1 MATKFELTGEKR
13 ERKGSSSSRRLRR
26 EGRVPAVLYGGAK
39 GPVMLTFD
47 HDAIHHHLENEA
59 FHTSILTV
67 TVDGE
72 ADQAILR
79 DVQMHPYRPKVMHM
93 DLQRISA
100 SEKLHME
107 VPIHL
112 LGEDVAPG
120 VKLQGGIV
128 SRLMA
133 EVDISCLPHQLPEF
147 LTVDISQLN
156 IGDSVHLSDIP
167 LPDGVTI
174 TTLAH
179 GGEDLAVATVATVR
193 IVEEEVVEEAVV
205 EGVVPEG
212 AEGEAAAAAAGAAA
226 GAAAPAPA
234 AEEKEQKEKKE
245 KREKRDKRD
254 KD

>member
-13 ERKGSSSSRRLRR
+13 EGKGSSSSRRLRR

-39 GPVMLTFD
+39 GSVMLTFD

-79 DVQMHPYRPKVMHM
+79 DVQMHPYKPKVLHM

-100 SEKLHME
+100 TEKLHME

-112 LGEDVAPG
+112 VGEDVAPG

-167 LPDGVTI
+167 LPEGVTI

-179 GGEDLAVATVATVR
+179 GGEDLAVATITTVR
-193 IVEEEVVEEAVV
+193 IVEEEVVEEAAV

-212 AEGEAAAAAAGAAA
+212 AEGEAAA

-234 AEEKEQKEKKE
+234 AEEKEQPKEKK
-245 KREKRDKRD
+245 DKRD

>member
-13 ERKGSSSSRRLRR
+13 ESKGSSSSRRLRR

-39 GPVMLTFD
+39 GSVMLTFD
-47 HDAIHHHLENEA
+47 HDAIHHHLANEA

-79 DVQMHPYRPKVMHM
+79 DVQMHPYKPKVLHM

-100 SEKLHME
+100 TEKLHME

-112 LGEDVAPG
+112 VGEDVAPG

-167 LPDGVTI
+167 LPEGVTI
-174 TTLAH
+174 TALTH
-179 GGEDLAVATVATVR
+179 GGEDLAVATVTTVR
-193 IVEEEVVEEAVV
+193 IVEEEVVEEAAA
-205 EGVVPEG
+205 EGAVPEG
-212 AEGEAAAAAAGAAA
+212 AEGEAAA

-234 AEEKEQKEKKE
+234 AEEKEQPKEKK
-245 KREKRDKRD
+245 DKRD

>member
-1 MATKFELTGEKR
+1 MATKFELTGAKR
-13 ERKGSSSSRRLRR
+13 DGKGSSSSRRLRR
-26 EGRVPAVLYGGAK
+26 QGRVPAVLYGGAK
-39 GPVMLTFD
+39 APVMLTFD

-67 TVDGE
+67 KVDGE

-79 DVQMHPYRPKVMHM
+79 DVQRHPHKPKVLHM

-100 SEKLHME
+100 TEKLHME

-112 LGEDVAPG
+112 IGEDVAPG

-147 LTVDISQLN
+147 LTVDISNLN
-156 IGDSVHLSDIP
+156 IGESVHLSDIP
-167 LPDGVTI
+167 LPEGVAI
-174 TTLAH
+174 TSLTH
-179 GGEDLAVATVATVR
+179 GGEDLAVAAVTTVR
-193 IVEEEVVEEAVV
+193 IVEEVVEEAAV
-205 EGVVPEG
+205 EGAVPEG
-212 AEGEAAAAAAGAAA
+212 AEGEAAAAGAAPA
-226 GAAAPAPA
+226 PGTAAPAPA
-234 AEEKEQKEKKE
+234 AEEKEQRERKEKKE
-245 KREKRDKRD
+245 KKDKRD

>member
-13 ERKGSSSSRRLRR
+13 EGKGSSSSRRLRR
-26 EGRVPAVLYGGAK
+26 GGRVPAVLYGGAK
-39 GPVMLTFD
+39 GPVTLTFD

-67 TVDGE
+67 TIDGE
-72 ADQAILR
+72 TDQAILR
-79 DVQMHPYRPKVMHM
+79 DVQMHPYKPKVMHM

-100 SEKLHME
+100 TEKLHME

-112 LGEDVAPG
+112 VGEDVAPG

-167 LPDGVTI
+167 LPEGVTI
-174 TTLAH
+174 TSLAH
-179 GGEDLAVATVATVR
+179 GGEDLAVATVTTVR
-193 IVEEEVVEEAVV
+193 IVEEEVVEEAAV

-212 AEGEAAAAAAGAAA
+212 AEGEAVAATATAA

-234 AEEKEQKEKKE
+234 AEEKEQKEKKD
-245 KREKRDKRD
+245 KKEKRDKRD
-254 KD
+254 RD

>member
-13 ERKGSSSSRRLRR
+13 ASKGSSSSRRLRR
-26 EGRVPAVLYGGAK
+26 GGRVPAVLYGGAK
-39 GPVMLTFD
+39 DPVMLTFD
-47 HDAIHHHLENEA
+47 HDAVHHHLENEA

-79 DVQMHPYRPKVMHM
+79 DVQMHPYKPKVMHM

-100 SEKLHME
+100 TEKLHME

-112 LGEDVAPG
+112 VGEDVAPG

-147 LTVDISQLN
+147 LSVDISHLN

-167 LPDGVTI
+167 LPEGVSI
-174 TTLAH
+174 TSLAH

-193 IVEEEVVEEAVV
+193 IVEEEVVEEVAA

-212 AEGEAAAAAAGAAA
+212 AEGEAAAA

-234 AEEKEQKEKKE
+234 AEEKEQKEKKDR
-245 KREKRDKRD
+245 KDKSD

>member
-13 ERKGSSSSRRLRR
+13 DGKGSSSSRRLRR

-39 GPVMLTFD
+39 GSVMLTFD

-79 DVQMHPYRPKVMHM
+79 DVQMHPYKPKVLHM

-100 SEKLHME
+100 TEKLHME

-112 LGEDVAPG
+112 VGEDVAPG

-147 LTVDISQLN
+147 LAIDISQLN

-167 LPDGVTI
+167 LPEGVTI

-179 GGEDLAVATVATVR
+179 GGEDLAVATITTVR
-193 IVEEEVVEEAVV
+193 IVEEEVVEEAAV

-212 AEGEAAAAAAGAAA
+212 EEGEAAA

-234 AEEKEQKEKKE
+234 AEEKEQPKEKK
-245 KREKRDKRD
+245 DKRD

>member
-13 ERKGSSSSRRLRR
+13 DGKGSSSSRRLRR

-39 GPVMLTFD
+39 GSVMLTFD

-79 DVQMHPYRPKVMHM
+79 DVQMHPYKPKVLHM

-100 SEKLHME
+100 TEKLHME

-112 LGEDVAPG
+112 VGEDVAPG

-147 LTVDISQLN
+147 LTVNISQLN

-167 LPDGVTI
+167 LPEGVTI

-179 GGEDLAVATVATVR
+179 GGEDLAVATITTVR
-193 IVEEEVVEEAVV
+193 IVEEEVVEEAAV

-212 AEGEAAAAAAGAAA
+212 EEGEAAA

-234 AEEKEQKEKKE
+234 AEEKEQPKEKK
-245 KREKRDKRD
+245 DKRD